1 MKLFLKKV
9 KYQNDLGICV
19 FGKGRTDIQSKY
31 IIIIVLYVNIFNM
44 KLILREV
51 VYVFLSTSYFS
62 LQWNRNRQVVAMKN
76 ITT

>member
-19 FGKGRTDIQSKY
+19 FGKSRTDIQSKC
-31 IIIIVLYVNIFNM
+31 IIIVLYVNIFNM

>member
-1 MKLFLKKV
+1 M
-9 KYQNDLGICV
+9 

-51 VYVFLSTSYFS
+51 VYVFY
-62 LQWNRNRQVVAMKN
+62 QQV
-76 ITT
+76 ISPYSGTGIGRW

>member
-19 FGKGRTDIQSKY
+19 FGKSRTDIQSKC
-31 IIIIVLYVNIFNM
+31 IIIVLYVNIFNM

-51 VYVFLSTSYFS
+51 VYVFY
-62 LQWNRNRQVVAMKN
+62 QQV
-76 ITT
+76 ISPYSGTGIGRW

>member
-31 IIIIVLYVNIFNM
+31 IIIVLYVNIFNM

-51 VYVFLSTSYFS
+51 VYVFY
-62 LQWNRNRQVVAMKN
+62 QQV
-76 ITT
+76 ISPYSGTGIGRW